1 METKHIFFMDRVW
14 WDADG
19 KRIIGDMGF
28 TFCDSTDTRTEDL
41 LELQDNANAW
51 INAEESID
59 ERGDYDK
66 DFALYELHEAELE
79 LEDLSDPLW
88 SGYIET
94 DKVKSV
100 YACAHEEEAKRC
112 KLGDIHGPDVEL
124 IYMTACAK

>member
-1 METKHIFFMDRVW
+1 MDRVW
-14 WDADG
+14 WDSGG

-51 INAEESID
+51 INAKESID
-59 ERGDYDK
+59 ERGDYNK
-66 DFALYELHEAELE
+66 DFALYELHEAEIE

-88 SGYIET
+88 SGYIKT

-100 YACAHEEEAKRC
+100 YVCSHEEEAKRC
-112 KLGDIHGPDVEL
+112 KLGENYGPDVEL
-124 IYMTACAK
+124 IYMAACVK